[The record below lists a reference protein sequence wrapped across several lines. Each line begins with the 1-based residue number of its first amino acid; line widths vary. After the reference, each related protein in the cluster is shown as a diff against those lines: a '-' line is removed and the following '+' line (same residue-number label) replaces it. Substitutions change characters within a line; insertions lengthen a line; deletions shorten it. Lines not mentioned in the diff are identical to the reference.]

1 MNPVIPGQPVEDSP
15 GLILLGGLL
24 QSFLLGTIVNQAF
37 KYLMDYRKDSWW
49 KRTYVVGVI
58 ALSW

>member
-1 MNPVIPGQPVEDSP
+1 MNAVIPGQPVEDLP
-15 GLILLGGLL
+15 GLILLGGFL

-37 KYLMDYRKDSWW
+37 KYLLDYRKDSWW
-49 KRTYVVGVI
+49 KRAFVVSVM